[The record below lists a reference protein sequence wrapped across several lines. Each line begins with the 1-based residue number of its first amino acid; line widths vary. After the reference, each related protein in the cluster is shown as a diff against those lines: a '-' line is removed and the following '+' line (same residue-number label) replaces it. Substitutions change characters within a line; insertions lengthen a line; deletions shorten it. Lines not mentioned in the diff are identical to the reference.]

1 MIKIGMWTVPG
12 SMEWFKA
19 VEGMRNPMNSWD
31 RSDSKSKGKNGYFE
45 LGENDLGLATRLT
58 VAGPEHRKF
67 LRMLNA
73 YTTITAPLYWWKEF
87 DAYKIGVV
95 RNSCS
100 SMHSMLKNEFT
111 LGDFSHDKLSDVTR
125 GWLEQ
130 TISDLNTL
138 RNLYLNAKD
147 NKVKKDYWYEIIQLL
162 PSSYMQKATVMMSFE
177 SLINMYFQRRYHKLE
192 EWQVFC
198 KEVKTIPWL
207 KNLIE
212 ELEEDE

>member
-19 VEGMRNPMNSWD
+19 IEGMRNPMNSWD

-45 LGENDLGLATRLT
+45 LGENDLGLATRLA

-73 YTTITAPLYWWKEF
+73 YVTITAPLYWWKEF
-87 DAYKIGVV
+87 DTYKVGTV
-95 RNSCS
+95 RNSCGT
-100 SMHSMLKNEFT
+100 MYKVMDHEFT
-111 LGDFSHDKLSDVTR
+111 FDDFSHDRMSESAR
-125 GWLEQ
+125 RNLERV
-130 TISDLNTL
+130 ISELNTY

-147 NKVKKDYWYEIIQLL
+147 AKLKRQYWDDVIQSL
-162 PSSYMQKATVMMSFE
+162 PSSYMQKATLMISFE
-177 SLINMYFQRRYHKLE
+177 TLINIYFQRRNHKLE
-192 EWQVFC
+192 EWHVFC
-198 KEVKTIPWL
+198 KEIKTIPWL

-212 ELEEDE
+212 ELEEE

>member
-19 VEGMRNPMNSWD
+19 IEGMRNPMNSWD
-31 RSDSKSKGKNGYFE
+31 KSDSKSKGKNGYFE

-58 VAGPEHRKF
+58 VAGSEHRKF

-73 YTTITAPLYWWKEF
+73 YVTITAPLYWWKEF
-87 DAYKIGVV
+87 DTYKVGVV

-100 SMHSMLKNEFT
+100 TMHKITENEFT
-111 LGDFSHDKLSDVTR
+111 LGDFSHDRMSESAR
-125 GWLEQ
+125 RNLERV
-130 TISDLNTL
+130 ISELNTY

-147 NKVKKDYWYEIIQLL
+147 AKLKRQYWDDVIQSL
-162 PSSYMQKATVMMSFE
+162 PSSYMQKATVMISFE
-177 SLINMYFQRRYHKLE
+177 TLINIYFQRRNHKLE
-192 EWQVFC
+192 EWHVFC
-198 KEVKTIPWL
+198 KEIKTIPWL

-212 ELEEDE
+212 ELEEE